1 MTNASTQ
8 PFETIVYS
16 VADSIATLTLNRPH
30 KRNALDLIMRREIS
44 AAVFQASRD
53 ENVRALI
60 ITGSGGSFCS
70 GGDIAT
76 MQTRTPGADAGRQR
90 MRDNWEWV
98 QELIYMGKP
107 VIAAVDGGAVG
118 AGFNIALAADFILA
132 SDRAY
137 FCESFGKI
145 GLVPDLA
152 GLYLLPRI
160 VGLQTAKEIIF
171 SARSLTAQEA
181 KDLSIVYRVVSA
193 ESLLAD
199 AQSLAERLCQASTTS
214 IGIAKSIL
222 NSSFQSELRT
232 VLDLEASAN
241 GICFET
247 QYHRDA
253 IGRFLEKRPFQFT
266 PFSANDPTS

>member
-1 MTNASTQ
+1 MTNAVTQ
-8 PFETIVYS
+8 SFETIIYS
-16 VADSIATLTLNRPH
+16 VSHSIATLTLNRPH

-44 AAVFQASRD
+44 SAIFQASRD

-76 MQTRTPGADAGRQR
+76 MQSRKPGADAGRQR
-90 MRDNWEWV
+90 MRDNWEWI

-118 AGFNIALAADFILA
+118 AGFNIALAADFIVA
-132 SDRAY
+132 SDQAY
-137 FCESFGKI
+137 FCESFAKI

-171 SARSLTAQEA
+171 SARTLSAQEA
-181 KDLSIVYRVVSA
+181 KDLSIVYRVVPA
-193 ESLLAD
+193 KSLQEEAW
-199 AQSLAERLCQASTTS
+199 SLAERLCQASTTS

-247 QYHRDA
+247 DYHKEA
-253 IGRFLEKRPFQFT
+253 IARFLDKQPFHFT
-266 PFSANDPTS
+266 PFSANDSTS